1 MGLDVRLPIGLMF
14 AIVGLLLVG
23 YGLLAGADGAGMN
36 VSWGLVLLAFAALML
51 WLSLRRRPL
60 ARSETIPPPR

>member
-23 YGLLAGADGAGMN
+23 YGLLGGADGAGMN
-36 VSWGLVLLAFAALML
+36 VSWGLVLLLFAALML

-60 ARSETIPPPR
+60 AQSRTNPPPR